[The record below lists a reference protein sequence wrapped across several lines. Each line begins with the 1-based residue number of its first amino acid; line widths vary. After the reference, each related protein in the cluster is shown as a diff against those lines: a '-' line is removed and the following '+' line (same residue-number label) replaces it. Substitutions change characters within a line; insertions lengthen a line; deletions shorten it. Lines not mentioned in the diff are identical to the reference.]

1 LTSPGVPDLYQGTEL
16 WDFSLVD
23 PDNRR
28 PVDFDQ
34 RRAWLAE
41 VEAKGPP
48 SEQLANWRD
57 GRVKLALV
65 RRALAVRQHA
75 AALFAEGQYI
85 PLEVEGENADRVIA
99 FARHAGSAYAIVIAT
114 RLAQPLLSTDDDT
127 PLVDAAL
134 PECGRAEGR
143 RPAAPHARCS
153 HGDAGGIAAVL
164 MRHLVDATLTASGLT
179 QNCNANA

>member
-127 PLVDAAL
+127 PLVDAARWGNAAVVL
-134 PECGRAEGR
+134 PHSLASHTFSDCLSAGAPKADGR
-143 RPAAPHARCS
+143 RL
-153 HGDAGGIAAVL
+153 L
-164 MRHLVDATLTASGLT
+164 MRDVLTAMPVALLLF
-179 QNCNANA
+179 